1 MYGLAETIKLLCM
14 PLKIFNINTDEIKI
28 LICISLSMIP
38 ILRKE
43 LDEIKEA
50 CKAKNITLNLKNI
63 KYILL
68 KFCISI
74 IKRVNEL
81 EDALIAKGYNY

>member
-1 MYGLAETIKLLCM
+1 MYGLAETIKSLCM

-43 LDEIKEA
+43 LEEIKNA
-50 CKAKNITLNLKNI
+50 CKAKNITLNLKNT

-81 EDALIAKGYNY
+81 EDSLIAKGYNY